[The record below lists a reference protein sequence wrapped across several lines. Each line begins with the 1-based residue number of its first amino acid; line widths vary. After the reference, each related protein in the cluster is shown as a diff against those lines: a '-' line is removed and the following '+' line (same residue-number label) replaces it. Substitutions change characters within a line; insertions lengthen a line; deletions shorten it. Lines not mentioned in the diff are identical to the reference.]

1 MSGFNLVGGFLSLI
15 LVFLYI
21 GAIAVSIYCIV
32 LFIKL
37 ARRGIKAL
45 DIYLDEKSRGHGGN
59 WGNH

>member
-45 DIYLDEKSRGHGGN
+45 DIYLDEKGRGHGGN